1 MYVQFLS
8 RVVYPINMYL
18 QYIVFSNES
27 SPNYAMNVS
36 ID

>member
-1 MYVQFLS
+1 MYVQFLI

-18 QYIVFSNES
+18 QYIFSNES
-27 SPNYAMNVS
+27 SPNYAVNVS